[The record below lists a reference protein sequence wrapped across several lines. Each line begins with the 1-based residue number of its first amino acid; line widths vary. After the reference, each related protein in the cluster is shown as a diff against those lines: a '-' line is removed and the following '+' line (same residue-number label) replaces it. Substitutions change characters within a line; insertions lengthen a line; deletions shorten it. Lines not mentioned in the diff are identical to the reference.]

1 MTDYKAKFER
11 LDRDFRGHIN
21 FLESQ
26 RDVRIERGCG
36 YEADGLDLAL
46 VSARAFY
53 RGNWQDQDPPKKK
66 KKKRES
72 KKRTKKM

>member
-1 MTDYKAKFER
+1 MTDYKSKFER

-26 RDVRIERGCG
+26 RDVRIKMGCG
-36 YEADGLDLAL
+36 YEADALDLAI

-53 RGNWQDQDPPKKK
+53 RGNWEDQEPPAKK
-66 KKKRES
+66 KKKRA
-72 KKRTKKM
+72 KKKK